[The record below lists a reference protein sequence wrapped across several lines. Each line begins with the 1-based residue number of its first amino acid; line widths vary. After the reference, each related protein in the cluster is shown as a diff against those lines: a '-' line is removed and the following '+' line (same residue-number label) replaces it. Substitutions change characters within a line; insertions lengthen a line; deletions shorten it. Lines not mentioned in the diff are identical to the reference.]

1 MKKVAFE
8 VPIYTFHID
17 FAGHVSNIVY
27 VQWMEAG
34 RQRLFEA
41 AGLPIEELALT
52 GIVPALVR
60 TEIEYKLPL
69 RLGDRARVEVWIS
82 ELRRASACV
91 EYRFYRGNELVASG
105 TQKGLFIDRA
115 SMRPARVSP
124 EVRARFEPFLA

>member
-91 EYRFYRGNELVASG
+91 VFRFY
-105 TQKGLFIDRA
+105 
-115 SMRPARVSP
+115 
-124 EVRARFEPFLA
+124 